1 MSKKSREQVS
11 LRANAETQLAHMP
24 LMEASTLLADELKH
38 ELHVH
43 QIELE
48 LQNEELRHAYNAL
61 HESRAHYASLY
72 ELAPVGYLTLTREGL
87 IAEINRTG
95 ASLIGVE
102 QNKII
107 NCRFSSLVAPKDGD
121 RWHILFRDMMLS
133 SEDAHNFEL
142 VIQRPDKSV
151 FPAQLNCRLLMKAD
165 KIPIVR
171 ITLADVTERKR
182 TELELRI
189 AATAFEAQE
198 SIAITDSASVIVK
211 VNKAFTGITGYKEED
226 VVGRKISILKS
237 GLHDTVFYEAMWESI
252 ARVGTWQ
259 GEIWDR
265 RKNGEI
271 FLSWLSITAI
281 KESNGEVTHYVATQV
296 DITER
301 KTAEAEILNLA
312 FYDPLTKLPN
322 RRLLQERLSYGIDMA
337 RRDGKQ
343 LALLMLDLD
352 RFKAVNDNFGH
363 LAGDELLRQVA
374 ARIKAMLR
382 DTDTVARLGG
392 DEFVVLLKDI
402 THSQDAARVAEEIIA
417 DLRKSFNLLQSADV
431 QIGVSI
437 GISLYPQHGGSVDA
451 LMDHADKAL
460 YQAKDQGRDRF
471 AYFSAKLTHA
481 VRKRIALEDRLRRA
495 IKQQELRVFYQPQ
508 IDIISGCIIGAEAL
522 VRWQDP
528 IEGLILPTR
537 FIPIAEQSNL
547 IVQIGEWVL
556 RETCKQGRQWLDI
569 GLPPLTLTVNV
580 SPNQF
585 QLSDINALVTKV
597 LAETDYPA
605 GQLELEITESGLMEN
620 SGNVINI
627 LNSLHAQGIQ
637 IAIDNFGTGYS
648 SLSNIKYFPLDM
660 LKIDKSFTNE
670 IPYNKDNMDIAATII
685 AMGHTL
691 GFKVLATGVETPEQL
706 EFLQGKG
713 CDAYQGYL
721 KSKPLSAKAFA
732 VLLRNHQRVENG

>member
-537 FIPIAEQSNL
+537 FIPIAEQTNL

>member
-537 FIPIAEQSNL
+537 FIPIAEQTNL

-585 QLSDINALVTKV
+585 RLSDINALVTKV

-706 EFLQGKG
+706 EFLQRKG

>member
-211 VNKAFTGITGYKEED
+211 VNKAFTGITGYTEED
-226 VVGRKISILKS
+226 VAGRKISILKS

-252 ARVGTWQ
+252 ARVGAWQ

-537 FIPIAEQSNL
+537 FIPIAEQTNL

-585 QLSDINALVTKV
+585 RLSDINALVTKV

>member
-1 MSKKSREQVS
+1 M
-11 LRANAETQLAHMP
+11 TP
-24 LMEASTLLADELKH
+24 LKASTLLADELKH
-38 ELHVH
+38 ELRVH

-537 FIPIAEQSNL
+537 FIPIAEQTNL

-585 QLSDINALVTKV
+585 RLSDINALVTKV

>member
-165 KIPIVR
+165 KVPIVR

-537 FIPIAEQSNL
+537 FIPIAEQTNL

-585 QLSDINALVTKV
+585 RLSDINALVTKV

>member
-537 FIPIAEQSNL
+537 FIPIAEQTNL

-585 QLSDINALVTKV
+585 RLSDINALVTKV
-597 LAETDYPA
+597 LAETDFPA
-605 GQLELEITESGLMEN
+605 GQLELEITENGLMEN
-620 SGNVINI
+620 PGNVINI

>member
-537 FIPIAEQSNL
+537 FIPIAEQTNL

-585 QLSDINALVTKV
+585 RLSDINALVTKV

>member
-151 FPAQLNCRLLMKAD
+151 FHAQLNCRLLMKAD
-165 KIPIVR
+165 KVPIVR

-537 FIPIAEQSNL
+537 FIPIAEQTNL

-585 QLSDINALVTKV
+585 RLSDINALVTKV